1 MGKLSGLP
9 SLPEGCC
16 CCCGSCSCCG
26 CPTLTL
32 LMLLSLL
39 SWKKV
44 CKYFW
49 EDFPASFLFY
59 LTFWNDYTRHSI
71 STRLFIPKINY
82 YDIKY
87 CLISV
92 LNWNHILCD
101 WKRRF
106 YVLDLLQSR
115 LRNLGPSRVENRPYL
130 DLRLRIYQL
139 ISLDFSVS
147 STVSN
152 FKSLQIIVY
161 LLLICRSVCQ
171 ISSSL
176 LFWKKFN

>member
-1 MGKLSGLP
+1 MQFLGEDYCLWAGRLLFCIWNQFLP
-9 SLPEGCC
+9 I
-16 CCCGSCSCCG
+16 CGSIWWHG
-26 CPTLTL
+26 KVVWTAFAAWRL
-32 LMLLSLL
+32 LLL
-39 SWKKV
+39 
-44 CKYFW
+44 
-49 EDFPASFLFY
+49 DFPASFLFY